1 MLTSHYYD
9 FFVLLQRLVNPSNET
24 NCTPETSETLT
35 ESSTSDTVDSL
46 NPQRFNI
53 GNSLLLRLVK
63 GVDSTANADDR
74 CESSDCPVDAFGC
87 LEISPQRWW
96 GIHRLVHVLEK
107 GGVLANFAAR
117 EFKYNSIQLLPAA
130 AIGARREVPKTSE
143 REIVM
148 HFDTEDRPNDIQ
160 TTGIMIRLDVEHRKE
175 GMKGERQKVRRVRL
189 IHRT

>member
-87 LEISPQRWW
+87 LEIFPSRSW
-96 GIHRLVHVLEK
+96 GIHHLGYMVEE
-107 GGVLANFAAR
+107 GFALANFAAR
-117 EFKYNSIQLLPAA
+117 EMKYSSRI
-130 AIGARREVPKTSE
+130 
-143 REIVM
+143 
-148 HFDTEDRPNDIQ
+148 D
-160 TTGIMIRLDVEHRKE
+160 
-175 GMKGERQKVRRVRL
+175 
-189 IHRT
+189 